1 MQQQPSVITAGDFL
15 YFAPAGQAFTIPGAG
30 TVSATAK
37 PGPTDP
43 IWTTFALG
51 TVGDGKPSVDKKEM
65 KGVQIKAPMPGTGII
80 VTQNVLYPTRGLMQE
95 VTMNEYSR
103 LAVAGFFKCNLI
115 QLADTSFSPL
125 AGNSLQGWLK
135 RQRYD
140 DFNGLYQVDDWW
152 VDLDCT
158 DLGAKEDNIIQPKFT
173 FTWLYSGLAGSAI

>member
-51 TVGDGKPSVDKKEM
+51 TVADGKPVTEKKEM

-80 VTQNVLYPTRGLMQE
+80 VPQQVLYPSRAIMFE
-95 VTMNEYSR
+95 FTMNEYSR
-103 LAVAGFFKCNLI
+103 LALAGFFKTNLI

-140 DFNGLYQVDDWW
+140 DFNGLIQVDDMW

-173 FTWLYSGLAGSAI
+173 GTWLYAALNGSAI